1 MSIFTTSYSD
11 SDIAQIQQLLE
22 NAEKVPVTCERE
34 FSGIW
39 FQSEDRETELRLLVL
54 STISVTVSRVSLR
67 NKRQGTM
74 EKIFEFLKDFCYR
87 NHVSKIVIQ
96 SVLFPGMA
104 KWCEK
109 NGFTPEP
116 TCILLNGFM
125 SGDWQY
131 FIKQ

>member
-1 MSIFTTSYSD
+1 MSNLLTSYSD
-11 SDIAQIQQLLE
+11 SDIAQIQKLLE

-39 FQSEDRETELRLLVL
+39 FQSEDMETELRLLVL

-74 EKIFEFLKDFCYR
+74 EKIFEFLKDFCCR

-109 NGFTPEP
+109 NGFTPKP
-116 TCILLNGFM
+116 T
-125 SGDWQY
+125 
-131 FIKQ
+131 